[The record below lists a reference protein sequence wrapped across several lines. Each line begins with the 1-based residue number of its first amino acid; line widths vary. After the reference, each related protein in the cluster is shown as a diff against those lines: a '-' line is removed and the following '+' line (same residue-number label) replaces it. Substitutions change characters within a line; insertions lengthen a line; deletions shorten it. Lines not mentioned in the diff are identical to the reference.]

1 MNISFFKGASMG
13 LKEQILNDIKEA
25 MKNKEADR
33 LSAIRMLQAAIKNKE
48 IELRP
53 NAINDQDILGVIKKA
68 AKQRREAIE
77 QYRGAGRDDLA
88 DKEAFELQVLETY
101 LPAQLDQAQVEKIV
115 TEVIAQLG
123 ASTIKDMGGV
133 MKEVQARTQ
142 GQADGKMISE
152 IVKSKLQ

>member
-1 MNISFFKGASMG
+1 MG
-13 LKEQILNDIKEA
+13 LKEQILADIKEA

-33 LSAIRMLQAAIKNKE
+33 LSAIRMLQAAVKNKE

-53 NAINDQDILGVIKKA
+53 NAITDQDVMAVIKKA
-68 AKQRREAIE
+68 TKQRKEAIE
-77 QYRGAGRDDLA
+77 QYANAGRQDLA
-88 DKEAFELQVLETY
+88 DKEQFELSVLETY

-115 TEVIAQLG
+115 ADVIAQLG
-123 ASTIKDMGGV
+123 AKSMKDMGGV

-142 GQADGKMISE
+142 GQADGKMVSE